1 MEAVNVSEAKSR
13 FLEYLSRAAAGERIG
28 IRRGN
33 RNLAALISVEELE
46 RLEQGGRTSRHLAE
60 ALGQQM
66 ALLER
71 LEKKEVH
78 PAMAAFGLWA
88 DEPDLATLADEIVAN
103 REGQPFRDEPARKPV
118 RQRSLHC
125 RATGE

>member
-13 FLEYLSRAAAGERIG
+13 FSEYLSRAAAGERI
-28 IRRGN
+28 IIQRRD
-33 RNLAALISVEELE
+33 RNLAALISMEELE
-46 RLEQGGRTSRHLAE
+46 RLEQGGRTARRLAD

-71 LEKKEVH
+71 IERKEVH

-88 DEPDLATLADEIVAN
+88 NEPDLATLADEIVAN
-103 REGQPFRDEPARKPV
+103 REKQPVRDEPA
-118 RQRSLHC
+118 L
-125 RATGE
+125 